1 MKVKK
6 FLCIFTTITMLLAML
21 SSIPA
26 AAYVDSTV
34 RFKRVT
40 SADELVAGAK
50 YLIVGYD
57 ADEAVYYAL
66 GDETGNES
74 SGMRSPAQLQDNG
87 DGTLSAL
94 EHYSVSVYPLVMELS
109 KQYVTSENKYS
120 LKTDTGGYLNAFY
133 YYKKTYAFSHDK
145 SKSLPIAGANGVS
158 NWEPIFRDDGTVLFK
173 TTKTFSSVEQSAY
186 IRFFHYIVN
195 GFFSDSIAPA
205 FSGGLISDSNIDLP
219 LDEDGNPT
227 MTTDQ
232 LTEENIPVNTYLYK
246 EACAHDEAYLT
257 HTEAQPSTCSTHGN
271 IEYYYCSNCGG
282 YLKSDKTTEIKLAD
296 TVLPL
301 AAHANTTFVPAT
313 EPTCSA
319 HGNIDYTYCADC
331 DGYFEGSS
339 TETKI
344 SERDTVI
351 AAVNHSYDD
360 GVCRFCGS
368 EPEYRYFNRDAYT
381 TGNGYR
387 YIFAAEYNG
396 TFYAMGE
403 KTEQGMKAVEVSE
416 AAEGKLAASTESVV
430 FTEEVSYGSTVKLT
444 GSNTYYTPVYV
455 KVGQNYLKNDSL
467 TLTLEPYKDT
477 ATYWYSKNE
486 YDTYGNYVNYL
497 CDDPNNSARICL
509 VTGDGDPYFSMC
521 ETTDDTHISAYRY
534 GELCSH
540 PGGLNHM
547 PRVEPTCTKDGN
559 IEYWH
564 CDDCGYFSDA
574 LGLNAIS
581 DTDIPILADGAKDSD
596 NDGICDLCG
605 KTMPVYTKVTSADE
619 IVMGNQYILVS
630 EVAGSHYVLTMPEP
644 DKEGYFYD
652 LGIKMAAES
661 ITAEADGSI
670 KFNSARNKGAI
681 MMKLD
686 FACECSDL
694 DQGTVRYALRTTA
707 GNKVLNLESYGSFCL
722 SDYAKYG
729 WRIALNEDG
738 SAKMSDVY
746 EESLEDWNAGSGK
759 LCVYKHWDTDL
770 NASVFFSSSDKEAH
784 TTENTDSITKW
795 PVYLYR
801 LTETG
806 TVNGTLYTLNDAKSP
821 VSQSITVPSES
832 AAAIS
837 NISGV
842 SQALTKEAING
853 FVTQAAA
860 GENVRMN
867 VVVGITASA
876 ATEADK
882 ETGAGASIT
891 YTISPKVNITTDS
904 KPDGTEYEI
913 PDTAFDGSPMKVM
926 LYTGGIEPQ
935 QIVHIKQDGTKEY
948 FYPEWSE
955 EVMKNGEKSFTQSWD
970 SIGNMYV
977 TLTVTEFSDIKLLDT
992 PETPET
998 YEFSISNYDE
1008 KMGTVVVCCA
1018 EAGEYALI
1026 FADYEDSALYDMKM
1040 EILDFKAGLNTV
1052 SLPKDLT
1059 LSFGDKIFLWD
1070 MKNIRPLCDA
1080 YTIK

>member
-6 FLCIFTTITMLLAML
+6 FLCIFTMITMLIALLPNL
-21 SSIPA
+21 SA
-26 AAYVDSTV
+26 VATVDSTKK
-34 RFKRVT
+34 FKLVT
-40 SADELVAGAK
+40 SADELVVGAK

-57 ADEAVYYAL
+57 VDEAVYYAL

-74 SGMRSPAQLQDNG
+74 SGMRSPAELKDNG

-94 EHYSVSVYPLVMELS
+94 DRYDVSVYPLVMELS

-133 YYKKTYAFSHDK
+133 YYKKTYAFSDTK

-158 NWEPIFRDDGTVLFK
+158 NWEPILREDGTVLFK
-173 TTKTFSSVEQSAY
+173 TTKTINSVEQSSY
-186 IRFFHYIVN
+186 IRFFHYQSGSMTN
-195 GFFSDSIAPA
+195 PA
-205 FSGGLISDSNIDLP
+205 FSGGLINDSNIDIP
-219 LDEDGNPT
+219 LDENGNPT

-232 LTEENIPVNTYLYK
+232 LTEANIPVKTYLYK
-246 EACAHDEAYLT
+246 EVCAHDEANLT

-271 IEYYYCSNCGG
+271 IEYYYCSNCCG
-282 YLKSDKTTEIKLAD
+282 YLDKNKTEIKLAD

-301 AAHANTTFVPAT
+301 ADHTNTTFVPAT
-313 EPTCSA
+313 DPTCSA

-331 DGYFEGSS
+331 GGYFQGNS
-339 TETKI
+339 TQTKI

-351 AAVNHSYDD
+351 AAVNHSYVD

-368 EPEYRYFNRDAYT
+368 EPENRYFSRGAYT

-387 YIFAAEYNG
+387 YIFAAEYGG
-396 TFYAMGE
+396 TFYAMGG
-403 KTEQGMKAVEVSE
+403 KTEKGMKATAVTE
-416 AAEGKLAASTESVV
+416 AAVGKLAASTESAV
-430 FTEEVSYGSTVKLT
+430 FTEEVSYGESIKAT
-444 GSNTYYTPVYV
+444 GSNTYYTPVYI
-455 KVGQNYLKNDSL
+455 KVGQNYLKNNSL
-467 TLTLEPYKDT
+467 TLTLDPFKDT

-486 YDTYGNYVNYL
+486 YDASGNYVNYL
-497 CDDPNNSARICL
+497 SDDPNSNARICL
-509 VTGDGDPYFSMC
+509 VTDDGDPYFSMC
-521 ETTDDTHISAYRY
+521 ETTDETHISAYKY

-540 PGGLNHM
+540 PGGLRHM
-547 PRVEPTCTKDGN
+547 PRVEPTCTKDGS

-574 LGLNAIS
+574 LGLNTIS

-644 DKEGYFYD
+644 DKDGYYYD
-652 LGIKMAAES
+652 LGIEMAAKS
-661 ITAEADGSI
+661 ITPEADGSI
-670 KFNSARNKGAI
+670 KFNKARNKDAI
-681 MMKLD
+681 VMKLD

-707 GNKVLNLESYGSFCL
+707 GNKVLNLESYGGFCL
-722 SDYAKYG
+722 TYYAKYG
-729 WRIALNEDG
+729 WRIALNDDG

-746 EESLEDWNAGSGK
+746 EENLEDWNAGSGK
-759 LCVYKHWDTDL
+759 LCVYKHWDNDY
-770 NASVFFSSSDKEAH
+770 NASVFFSSSDIEAH
-784 TTENTDSITKW
+784 TTENTYSITKW

-806 TVNGTLYTLNDAKSP
+806 TINGGLHTYTLNDAKSP
-821 VSQSITVPSES
+821 VSQSVSVPSAS

-842 SQALTKEAING
+842 SQALTKDAING
-853 FVTQAAA
+853 FVTKAAA
-860 GENVRMN
+860 EENVRMN

-876 ATEADK
+876 STEADK

-891 YTISPKVNITTDS
+891 YTISPKVNIATDS
-904 KPDGTEYEI
+904 NPDGTSYDI

-926 LYTGGIEPQ
+926 LYTGGIDPQ

-955 EVMKNGEKSFTQSWD
+955 EVMKNGEKSFVQSRD
-970 SIGNMYV
+970 KNGNMYV

-998 YEFSISNYDE
+998 YEFSISDYNE
-1008 KMGTVVVCCA
+1008 KMGTVMVSCA

-1026 FADYEDSALYDMKM
+1026 FADYEKDRLNDMKM
-1040 EILDFKAGLNTV
+1040 EVLDFEAGLNPV
-1052 SLPKDLT
+1052 SLPKELT
-1059 LSFGDKIFLWD
+1059 LSSGDKIFLWEN
-1070 MKNIRPLCDA
+1070 MEAIKPLCEA